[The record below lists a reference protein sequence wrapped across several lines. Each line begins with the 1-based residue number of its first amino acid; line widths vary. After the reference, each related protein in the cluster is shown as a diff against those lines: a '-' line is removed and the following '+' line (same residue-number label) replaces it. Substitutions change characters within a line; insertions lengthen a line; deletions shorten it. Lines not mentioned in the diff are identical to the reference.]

1 MGRNTQA
8 EAAML
13 QGIADYLRDRMPSS
27 GTGSF
32 NEKEVYEAVDPGGIA
47 ASGTMDRLVR
57 FLNDVQP
64 APWEVNR
71 QFGQIHVARMGSEDV
86 SNLQPPFEIIKAR
99 LYSGQPVGSIA
110 KALSYRY
117 GSYAEALRKV
127 YMQVANLYPDALAD
141 WTLPAAEAPSTS

>member
-1 MGRNTQA
+1 MSRNTQA

-13 QGIADYLRDRMPSS
+13 QGIADHLRARMPSS

-32 NEKEVYEAVDPGGIA
+32 SEKEVYAVVDPEGIT

-64 APWEVNR
+64 TPWVVNR
-71 QFGQIHVARMGSEDV
+71 QLGYIHVLRMGSEDV
-86 SNLQPPFEIIKAR
+86 SNLQPPFEVIKER
-99 LYSGQPVGSIA
+99 LHSGQSVGSIA
-110 KALSYRY
+110 DTLSHRY

-127 YMQVANLYPDALAD
+127 YTQVANLYPAALAN
-141 WTLPAAEAPSTS
+141 WTLPEETSPN